1 MKTASSGGGFSFVLG
16 VTQIKLCGRMESVIR
31 MCYTIKKE
39 PPRYVGEKM
48 ETTANLFLTILK
60 AALQGQRIE
69 PDREILADEWEK
81 LFKMAGIHNVLPMFF
96 EAVYASKSMQQSN
109 LSFLPAVKRQVRQQV
124 MMQAL
129 RTGEFLALN
138 QSLQAA
144 GIRPLVVKGIIC
156 RNLYPQP
163 DYRQS
168 GDEDVLIPEEQYAA
182 CHQVLLDFGMHTTTE
197 ETQRATSYEVPYR
210 KAGSSLYIELHKQLF
225 PPESDAYGDM
235 NRFFAGVFRRAIPE
249 TIQGNIVYTLAPGD
263 HLFYLICH
271 AFKHFLHSGF
281 GIRQVCDIVLYA
293 NAYGREVD
301 WMDVLDRCRELNADK
316 FAAAL
321 FRIGSNYL
329 VFDMEKAGYPDAWRQ
344 IRVDETPMLAD
355 LLSAGVYGGADMSRK
370 HSSSITLDA
379 VAAQKRGRKAR
390 HAALTSA
397 FPPASQLSGRYPYL
411 KKAPWLLPAAWAS
424 RLLHYFKETRGSDNN
439 NAAEALKIGSERIEL
454 MKEYGILK

>member
-1 MKTASSGGGFSFVLG
+1 MV
-16 VTQIKLCGRMESVIR
+16 
-31 MCYTIKKE
+31 
-39 PPRYVGEKM
+39 
-48 ETTANLFLTILK
+48 TTAKVFLSILK
-60 AALQGQRIE
+60 AALQGQRAE
-69 PDREILADEWEK
+69 PDREIPADEWEK
-81 LFKMAGIHNVLPMFF
+81 LFKMAGIHNVLPMFY
-96 EAVYASKSMQQSN
+96 EAVYASKSLRESN
-109 LSFLPAVKRQVRQQV
+109 LPFLSAVRRQVRQQV

-129 RTGEFLALN
+129 RTGEFLSLN

-168 GDEDVLIPEEQYAA
+168 GDEDVLIPEEQFDT
-182 CHQVLLDFGMHTTTE
+182 CHQVLLDFGMYTTAEGE
-197 ETQRATSYEVPYR
+197 ELKKSYEIPYR
-210 KAGSSLYIELHKQLF
+210 KAGSSLYIELHKHLF
-225 PPESDAYGDM
+225 PPESEAYGDM
-235 NRFFAGVFRRAIPE
+235 NRFFEGVFRRAIPE
-249 TIQGNIVYTLAPGD
+249 TIQGNTVYTLAPAD

-293 NAYGREVD
+293 NAYGSRID
-301 WMDVLDRCRELNADK
+301 WTAVLDRCRELNAEK

-329 VFDMEKAGYPDAWRQ
+329 VFDMEKAGYPNVWQQ
-344 IRVDETPMLAD
+344 IRVDEIPMLED

-370 HSSSITLDA
+370 HSSNITLDA
-379 VAAQKRGRKAR
+379 VAAQKQGRKAK
-390 HAALTSA
+390 HAALSSA
-397 FPPASQLSGRYPYL
+397 FPPASQLAGRYPYL

-424 RLLHYFKETRGSDNN
+424 RLMHYFKETRNADNN
-439 NAAEALKIGSERIEL
+439 NAADALKIGSERIEL